1 MKPAQAL
8 TLVRRLAR
16 EHRLAVTEL
25 PRRGKGSHRIYAL
38 ADSTGAEV
46 GRFGLMS
53 PSSKDLSWT
62 ALGAL
67 EEGLAHLFGDKWTEK
82 RR

>member
-8 TLVRRLAR
+8 SLVRRLAR
-16 EHRLAVTEL
+16 EQGLTITEL
-25 PRRGKGSHRIYAL
+25 PGRGKGSHRIYAL
-38 ADSTGAEV
+38 ADSTGAELA
-46 GRFGLMS
+46 RFGLTS
-53 PSSKDLSWT
+53 HGSKDLSWT
-62 ALGAL
+62 VLSAL